1 MNTRPVYAYLFHAHD
16 RRTERQTDMKNVVFR
31 DVLILRAD
39 VSKRPVFSIFINL
52 WQMDWTGCSETS
64 ARRIQMPGNNRTKE
78 KQQTWRR

>member
-52 WQMDWTGCSETS
+52 
-64 ARRIQMPGNNRTKE
+64 
-78 KQQTWRR
+78 